1 MGDSMRAYP
10 PPGYWVCNGRLLPE
24 WVSFSQV
31 WPGAGV
37 GRWCKR
43 RLSKARRRWQDS
55 HRRGLASAEAECNY
69 KTW

>member
-1 MGDSMRAYP
+1 MTTYP
-10 PPGYWVCNGRLLPE
+10 PAGYWRHNGRLLPDYLNCTC
-24 WVSFSQV
+24 V
-31 WPGAGV
+31 WPGPGV
-37 GRWCKR
+37 GRWWKR